1 MRFPNK
7 LISAK
12 ESSLPLFTLILSKLE
27 QTDYTPLRLYNEIK
41 KLSAFKKTNTTF
53 TDYIQILDCLF
64 ILGKVE
70 IIGEEVLHYV
80 ETN

>member
-7 LISAK
+7 LTSVK
-12 ESSLPLFTLILSKLE
+12 ESSLPLFTLILSKLKE
-27 QTDYTPLRLYNEIK
+27 SDYTPLKLYNEIK
-41 KLSAFKKTNTTF
+41 KVAIFKKTNTTF

-64 ILGKVE
+64 ILGKID

-80 ETN
+80 KTN

>member
-7 LISAK
+7 LISVK
-12 ESSLPLFTLILSKLE
+12 ESSLPLFTIILSKLE
-27 QTDYTPLRLYNEIK
+27 LTDYTPLRLYNEIK
-41 KLSAFKKTNTTF
+41 KIATFKKVNTTF
-53 TDYIQILDCLF
+53 TDFIQILDCLF

-80 ETN
+80 KTN

>member
-7 LISAK
+7 LISVK

-27 QTDYTPLRLYNEIK
+27 QEDYTPLRLYNEIK
-41 KLSAFKKTNTTF
+41 KISVFKKTNTTF